1 MIARWFVTGFGVV
14 VLWIG
19 AWAVIDPRALEQF
32 AEPFLTPTGL
42 WMAVALRLAIGLLM
56 IMAAAGSRLPTTLRV
71 LGALIFLSGLALPVV
86 GLDRMVSIATWGAA
100 QSDLTLRLV
109 GLVVAALGGF
119 VIWTV
124 QAPKDEA

>member
-1 MIARWFVTGFGVV
+1 MIARWFVAGFGVV

-19 AWAVIDPRALEQF
+19 AWAVIDPRALESF
-32 AEPFLTPTGL
+32 ADLFLTPTGL
-42 WMAVALRLAIGLLM
+42 WMAVALRLTVGLLM
-56 IMAAAGSRLPTTLRV
+56 IMAAAGSRMPVTLRV

-86 GLDRMVSIATWGAA
+86 GLDRMLAVAAWGSS

-119 VIWTV
+119 VAWAV
-124 QAPKDEA
+124 LPARAEA